1 MYFLLVTCLSM
12 DSSVALEE
20 GVAETGARCLLFL
33 SFLVSS
39 FLFLAGVCFPYM
51 VLAAFPLFARNARNV
66 DVFSLHISSCFFLS

>member
-51 VLAAFPLFARNARNV
+51 VLGS
-66 DVFSLHISSCFFLS
+66 FSTFRS